1 MQSHIKKLPL
11 LLISMI
17 LAVFARADVVET
29 ASGARLV
36 GKVTKIADGK
46 IYLTTDYAGDLTI
59 VQSEVSAISTDG

>member
-1 MQSHIKKLPL
+1 M
-11 LLISMI
+11 
-17 LAVFARADVVET
+17 VGV
-29 ASGARLV
+29 GARLV